1 MANQAKISLSL
12 DGNDQV
18 VAGLKSVKKAEDEL
32 RQSLAASEKDYQSYS
47 SSASKG
53 VTARSAA
60 VTGLKAVMEGVYRA
74 AVDFSRAS
82 NDIKPIN
89 FQQSADR
96 AKAFDDIVTRLAV
109 RGGKNVEELKSKFKA
124 TGAEIGYLPER
135 VANTARALTHL
146 TYNAD
151 AADAIKDLGSEANDT
166 DRSLEDMVSLG
177 EVLYNKLGVPANKVG
192 ESLQKIKNIAGDVQT
207 IGGHIALED
216 TLVRLGT
223 QLSRIQG
230 GLTYAAALVG
240 SFGKGKRQDVAE
252 EETGTILNTLNNA
265 NKLLVTQTT
274 RQESGNKHFDPYT
287 KDPTTGRVQLKKE
300 AIKLLQKRLRRVP
313 YAATLNFFGQ
323 DIGATDTFLKTDLN
337 EVDALE
343 EGPAKARAKAAGLV
357 SAGEAFD
364 LSDIKYSDAQRIKEI
379 DAKALGGKGVVGS
392 QFVEE
397 KAGIRR
403 RTEVE
408 RGNVELG
415 VGDVVQG
422 QRDKRNAAFAGRRDL
437 QAAADTAQSYLPGV
451 AQDVLNLGQAAVV
464 EAKDSHDKARGV
476 GKVSIDDASIKRLAD
491 SIKQGQGASPPGP
504 AAQAVEQ
511 NKRNGSQ
518 WNQ

>member
-1 MANQAKISLSL
+1 VANQAKISLSL

-18 VAGLKSVKKAEDEL
+18 IAGLKGVKKAEDEL
-32 RQSLAASEKDYQSYS
+32 RQSRAASEKDYQSYS
-47 SSASKG
+47 SSAAKG

-60 VTGLKAVMEGVYRA
+60 VSGLKAIMEGAYRA

-96 AKAFDDIVTRLAV
+96 AKAFDDVVTRLAV
-109 RGGKNVEELKSKFKA
+109 RSGKNVEELKSKFKA
-124 TGAEIGYLPER
+124 TGVEIGYLPER
-135 VANTARALTHL
+135 VANTARALSHL

-151 AADAIKDLGSEANDT
+151 AADAVKDLGDEANDT
-166 DRSLEDMVSLG
+166 DRSLEEMVGLG

-207 IGGHIALED
+207 VGGHIALED
-216 TLVRLGT
+216 TLVRLAP
-223 QLSRIQG
+223 LLARFQG
-230 GLTYAAALVG
+230 GVSRAAATVAV
-240 SFGKGKRQDVAE
+240 FGKGKNQQVGE
-252 EETGTILNTLNNA
+252 QENA
-265 NKLLVTQTT
+265 AIFGALESADPLLVTRTV
-274 RQESGNKHFDPYT
+274 RQELKNQKFDPYQR
-287 KDPTTGRVQLKKE
+287 DPATGQVQLKKE
-300 AIKLLQKRLRRVP
+300 AVVALQKRLRRVP
-313 YAATLNFFGQ
+313 FAAALRFFGN
-323 DIGATDTFLKTDLN
+323 DIGAAQTFRETN
-337 EVDALE
+337 FSEVEALE

-357 SAGEAFD
+357 GAGEAFD

-379 DAKALGGKGVVGS
+379 DAKLLGAKGAVGS

-415 VGDVVQG
+415 VGDVVQA
-422 QRDKRNAAFAGRRDL
+422 QRDKRNAEFAGRRGL
-437 QAAADTAQSYLPGV
+437 QAAADTFQSNLPGV

-464 EAKDSHDKARGV
+464 EAKDAHDKANGV
-476 GKVSIDDASIKRLAD
+476 GKVEIGDASIRRLAD
-491 SIKQGQGASPPGP
+491 SIKQGQGVSPPGP

>member
-18 VAGLKSVKKAEDEL
+18 IAGLKGVKKAEDEL

-47 SSASKG
+47 SSAAKG

-60 VTGLKAVMEGVYRA
+60 VSGLKAIMEGAYRA

-96 AKAFDDIVTRLAV
+96 AKAFDDVVTRLAV
-109 RGGKNVEELKSKFKA
+109 RSGKNVEELKSKFKA
-124 TGAEIGYLPER
+124 TGVEIGYLPER
-135 VANTARALTHL
+135 VANTARALSHL

-151 AADAIKDLGSEANDT
+151 AADAVKDLGNEANDT
-166 DRSLEDMVSLG
+166 DRSLEEMVGLG

-207 IGGHIALED
+207 VGGHIALED
-216 TLVRLGT
+216 ALVRLAP
-223 QLSRIQG
+223 LLARFQG
-230 GLTYAAALVG
+230 GVSRAAAVVG
-240 SFGKGKRQDVAE
+240 VLGKGKRQDVAE
-252 EETGTILNTLNNA
+252 ETAGIVLSAVESADPNLIVPLTRKLTK
-265 NKLLVTQTT
+265 NK
-274 RQESGNKHFDPYT
+274 NYNPYPE
-287 KDPTTGRVQLKKE
+287 DPTTGRSQLSKE
-300 AIKLLQKRLRRVP
+300 AFNLVVGYLQKRP
-313 YAATLNFFGQ
+313 DAALIRFFGN
-323 DIGATDTFLKTDLN
+323 DLTAARALKRLKIG
-337 EVDALE
+337 EVEELE

-357 SAGEAFD
+357 GSGEAFD
-364 LSDIKYSDAQRIKEI
+364 FSDIKFSDAQRIKEI
-379 DAKALGGKGVVGS
+379 DAKLLGAKGTVGS

-415 VGDVVQG
+415 VGDVVQA
-422 QRDKRNAAFAGRRDL
+422 QRDKRNAEFAGRRGL
-437 QAAADTAQSYLPGV
+437 QAAADTFQSNLPGV

-464 EAKDSHDKARGV
+464 EAKDAHDKANGV
-476 GKVSIDDASIKRLAD
+476 GKVEIGDASIRRLAD
-491 SIKQGQGASPPGP
+491 SIKQGQGISPPGP

>member
-1 MANQAKISLSL
+1 VANQAKISLSL

-18 VAGLKSVKKAEDEL
+18 VAGLKGVKKAEDEL

-60 VTGLKAVMEGVYRA
+60 VTGLKAVMEGAYRA
-74 AVDFSRAS
+74 AVDLSRAS
-82 NDIKPIN
+82 NDIRPIN
-89 FQQSADR
+89 IQQSADR
-96 AKAFDDIVTRLAV
+96 ARAFDDVVTRLAV

-124 TGAEIGYLPER
+124 TGVEIGYLPER
-135 VANTARALTHL
+135 VANTARALSHL

-151 AADAIKDLGSEANDT
+151 AADAVKDLGNEANDT
-166 DRSLEDMVSLG
+166 DRSLEEMVGLG

-192 ESLQKIKNIAGDVQT
+192 ESLQKIRNIAGDVQT
-207 IGGHIALED
+207 VGGHIALED
-216 TLVRLGT
+216 TLVRLGP
-223 QLSRIQG
+223 LLARFQG
-230 GLTYAAALVG
+230 GVTRAAATVAVFGRGKTQQVG
-240 SFGKGKRQDVAE
+240 EQENASIFGALESADP
-252 EETGTILNTLNNA
+252 
-265 NKLLVTQTT
+265 LLVTRTV
-274 RQESGNKHFDPYT
+274 RQELGKKTFEPYQRDPA
-287 KDPTTGRVQLKKE
+287 TGQVQLKKE
-300 AIKLLQKRLRRVP
+300 AVLALQRRLKRVP
-313 YAATLNFFGQ
+313 FAAALRFFGN
-323 DIGATDTFLKTDLN
+323 DIGAAQTFRSADFS
-337 EVDALE
+337 EVVSLE

-379 DAKALGGKGVVGS
+379 DAKALGGKAVVGS

-451 AQDVLNLGQAAVV
+451 AQDVLNLGQTAVV
-464 EAKDSHDKARGV
+464 EAKDSHDKARASS
-476 GKVSIDDASIKRLAD
+476 KVEIGDASIKRLAD
-491 SIKQGQGASPPGP
+491 SIKQGQPASQPGP

>member
-1 MANQAKISLSL
+1 VANQAKISLSL

-18 VAGLKSVKKAEDEL
+18 VAGLKGVKKAEDEL

-60 VTGLKAVMEGVYRA
+60 VTGLKAVMEGAYRA

-82 NDIKPIN
+82 NDIRPIN

-96 AKAFDDIVTRLAV
+96 ARAFDDVVTRMAV

-124 TGAEIGYLPER
+124 TGVEIGYLPER
-135 VANTARALTHL
+135 VANTARALSHL

-151 AADAIKDLGSEANDT
+151 AADAVKDLGNEANDT
-166 DRSLEDMVSLG
+166 DRSLEEMVGLG

-192 ESLQKIKNIAGDVQT
+192 ESLQKIKSIAGDVQT
-207 IGGHIALED
+207 VGGHIALED
-216 TLVRLGT
+216 TLVRLGP
-223 QLSRIQG
+223 LLARFQG
-230 GLTYAAALVG
+230 GVTHAAATVAV
-240 SFGKGKRQDVAE
+240 FGKGKSPEVAQE
-252 EETGTILNTLNNA
+252 ENAAILGALEGA
-265 NKLLVTQTT
+265 DPLLITQTA
-274 RQESGNKHFDPYT
+274 RQESGDRNYNPYT
-287 KDPTTGRVQLKKE
+287 RDPATGRVQLKKD
-300 AIKLLQKRLRRVP
+300 ALRLIQKRLKRVP
-313 YAATLNFFGQ
+313 FAAAQRVFGSV
-323 DIGATDTFLKTDLN
+323 GATQTFREANLD
-337 EVDALE
+337 EIEELE
-343 EGPAKARAKAAGLV
+343 EGPAQARAKAAGLV
-357 SAGEAFD
+357 SSGEAFD
-364 LSDIKYSDAQRIKEI
+364 LLDIKYSDAQRIKEI
-379 DAKALGGKGVVGS
+379 DAKALGGKAVVGS

-451 AQDVLNLGQAAVV
+451 AQDVLNLGQTAVV
-464 EAKDSHDKARGV
+464 EAKDSHDKARAA
-476 GKVSIDDASIKRLAD
+476 GKVEIGDASIKRLAD
-491 SIKQGQGASPPGP
+491 SIKQGQPASQPGP